1 MASPNAPQEN
11 LYACNKMGQ
20 SPSSETA
27 SATFN
32 MNGVTGTIVLS
43 EGAGG
48 VIVMIRLKG
57 VPPGEH
63 GLHVHQCG
71 DIGGDACKRCGSHF
85 DPHHTHHGGAHG
97 ADRHP
102 GDLGNV
108 TADASGD
115 VRAQVL
121 IPRMKLSALYGRS
134 IVLHAGKDDLGRGRG
149 PARSESLKTGNS
161 GARLACAVIGRAGCP

>member
-1 MASPNAPQEN
+1 MFTFK
-11 LYACNKMGQ
+11 KMGQ
-20 SPSSETA
+20 SPSSNTA
-27 SATFN
+27 TATFN
-32 MNGVTGTIVLS
+32 MNSVTGTVLFS

-48 VIVMIRLKG
+48 VIVMLRLKG
-57 VPPGEH
+57 VPAGEH

-121 IPRMKLSALYGRS
+121 IPRMKLAALYGRS

-149 PARSESLKTGNS
+149 PVRPESLKTGNS
-161 GARLACAVIGRAGCP
+161 GARLACAVIGRAGCQ